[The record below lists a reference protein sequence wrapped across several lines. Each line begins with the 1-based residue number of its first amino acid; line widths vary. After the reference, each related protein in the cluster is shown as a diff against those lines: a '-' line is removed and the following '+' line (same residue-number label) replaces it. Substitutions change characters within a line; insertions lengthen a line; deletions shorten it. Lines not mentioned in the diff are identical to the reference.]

1 MNHWFKLWSM
11 YFYIYKHRC
20 TVCSE
25 SQLLTNKMSVIPC
38 EDTLESHA
46 SWKFIYKTWVI
57 LLSFSN
63 ISICFT
69 LPKFLLITMETY
81 AKMKWER
88 GERRREGEEASFW
101 NLGKECK
108 LRNKNEMIRR
118 WREERM
124 GKKTPFRECVMP
136 VYIAVI
142 EFFSS
147 LFSLMVQRDITEITG
162 ISNNFL
168 FITWKIS

>member
-1 MNHWFKLWSM
+1 MSASKLWKCILMNRWFKLWSM

-20 TVCSE
+20 TVFSA

-38 EDTLESHA
+38 EDNFESHA
-46 SWKFIYKTWVI
+46 SGKFIYKTWVI

-81 AKMKWER
+81 AKEIKMKRER

-108 LRNKNEMIRR
+108 RRNKNEMIRR

-124 GKKTPFRECVMP
+124 EKKRLFVNVWCQFTLPLSN
-136 VYIAVI
+136 
-142 EFFSS
+142 FFLLCFLSW
-147 LFSLMVQRDITEITG
+147 
-162 ISNNFL
+162 SNVTL
-168 FITWKIS
+168 QK

>member
-1 MNHWFKLWSM
+1 MLASKLWKCILTNRWFKLWSM
-11 YFYIYKHRC
+11 SFLHLQTSMHGLQCEATVDKQNVCYPMWRYFGISCFMKVYL
-20 TVCSE
+20 
-25 SQLLTNKMSVIPC
+25 Q
-38 EDTLESHA
+38 A
-46 SWKFIYKTWVI
+46 WVI

-81 AKMKWER
+81 AKEIKMKWER

-124 GKKTPFRECVMP
+124 GKKKHLFVNVWCQFTLPLSN
-136 VYIAVI
+136 
-142 EFFSS
+142 FFLLCFLSW
-147 LFSLMVQRDITEITG
+147 
-162 ISNNFL
+162 SNVTL
-168 FITWKIS
+168 QK